1 MHIAHSPS
9 DLTFT
14 RLYLATRDRVFV
26 YLHRFTRDTALIEDL
41 MQQCYIKIWE
51 RLDTIQDPD
60 AALPLVKT
68 YARNLLIDEVR
79 RRMREDAQ
87 WMTVLEE
94 ETGSMINNYISE
106 EGKKQLQALDK
117 AIDRLPDNCRE
128 VFLMHREKGMSY
140 REIAEQLTVSVSM
153 VEKYMSRAIRL
164 LKNDLLTDYEFLL
177 VVMASSALLN
187 QAPC

>member
-1 MHIAHSPS
+1 MHIVQASS

-14 RLYLATRDRVFV
+14 RLYLATRDRVFA
-26 YLHRFTRDTALIEDL
+26 YLYRFTRDTALIEDL
-41 MQQCYIKIWE
+41 MQQCYLKIWE
-51 RLDTIQDPD
+51 RIDTIRDPD

-87 WMTVLEE
+87 WMATLEE
-94 ETGSMINNYISE
+94 EAGSLVDNYISG

-117 AIDRLPDNCRE
+117 AIDRLPENCRE

-140 REIAEQLTVSVSM
+140 REIATHLAVSVSM

-164 LKNDLLTDYEFLL
+164 LKNDLLTDYEFVL
-177 VVMASSALLN
+177 VMIATSAVLEITG
-187 QAPC
+187 